1 MLTDLKEGETR
12 ERTEEAVSSL
22 VDTWLVLRDIESNGE
37 RNRGLHILK
46 SRGMSHSNQV
56 REFFLSDTGVQI
68 ADVYIGPYGM
78 LTGSAREA
86 RAERPDSGRANARA
100 DTACADPQ
108 NHRQSVRH

>member
-1 MLTDLKEGETR
+1 MRLVDFLKQKEITVMLTDLKKAEAL
-12 ERTEEAVSSL
+12 ERTEEAISSL

-68 ADVYIGPYGM
+68 ADVYLGPHGM
-78 LTGSAREA
+78 IRGSARGA
-86 RAERPDSGRANARA
+86 
-100 DTACADPQ
+100 
-108 NHRQSVRH
+108 